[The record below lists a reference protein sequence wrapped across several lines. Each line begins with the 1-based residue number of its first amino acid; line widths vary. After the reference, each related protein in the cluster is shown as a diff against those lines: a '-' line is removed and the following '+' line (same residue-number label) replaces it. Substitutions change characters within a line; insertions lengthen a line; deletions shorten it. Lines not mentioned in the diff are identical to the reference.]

1 MLPGY
6 GAIVGARPGGGTTL
20 APGGAGAGR
29 GDENAKLGGEN
40 CEVSLMHLGCV
51 IAFLKDEDPDNE
63 RGGVF
68 GRTVHRLDI
77 SATLH
82 LGLISAGLNCGQEKH
97 WSGDQSFRS
106 RVDRQ
111 ALLSPRAAAYRAACW
126 PGLALHQPARKAP
139 RRGRNWSTW
148 KRGTTCRRSPPPQ
161 SALCWSPPRTPE
173 PGGSGQ
179 GGCDCG
185 RARDRPTS
193 IGQPA
198 CGGSCLASRAL

>member
-68 GRTVHRLDI
+68 RPYCPSIGYLSHVASGTDI
-77 SATLH
+77 RWPELRP
-82 LGLISAGLNCGQEKH
+82 GK
-97 WSGDQSFRS
+97 
-106 RVDRQ
+106 
-111 ALLSPRAAAYRAACW
+111 ALV
-126 PGLALHQPARKAP
+126 
-139 RRGRNWSTW
+139 
-148 KRGTTCRRSPPPQ
+148 
-161 SALCWSPPRTPE
+161 
-173 PGGSGQ
+173 GGSVL
-179 GGCDCG
+179 
-185 RARDRPTS
+185 P
-193 IGQPA
+193 
-198 CGGSCLASRAL
+198 LAG